1 MANPYLNYFSSQS
14 SNVSVNDIKANAFG
28 NIIFNIDS
36 IPDLESRLNNSG
48 TSNVSKLDDLTDVV
62 VSDIPLNNIRKLGI
76 LVTFHKILVI
86 KFKVKKFF
94 KGWLTIEFFKT

>member
-1 MANPYLNYFSSQS
+1 MT
-14 SNVSVNDIKANAFG
+14 
-28 NIIFNIDS
+28 
-36 IPDLESRLNNSG
+36 R
-48 TSNVSKLDDLTDVV
+48 
-62 VSDIPLNNIRKLGI
+62 SDIPLNNIRKLGI